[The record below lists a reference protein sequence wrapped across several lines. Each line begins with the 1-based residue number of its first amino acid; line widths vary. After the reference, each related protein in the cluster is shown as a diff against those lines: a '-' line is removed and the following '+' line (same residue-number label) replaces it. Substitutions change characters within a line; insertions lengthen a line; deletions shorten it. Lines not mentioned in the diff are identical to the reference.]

1 MGNDKAN
8 KDMTDQKR
16 DRETGD
22 WVSDL
27 KPGATTEA
35 KVDKSV
41 EDTFPASDPAQ
52 KSGPTGFIAPGGE
65 DLAKATDKGKA
76 KAGTISGGKP

>member
-1 MGNDKAN
+1 MSSDT
-8 KDMTDQKR
+8 TDQKQ

-27 KPGATTEA
+27 KPGAGTEA

-41 EDTFPASDPAQ
+41 EDTFPASDPAP
-52 KSGPTGFIAPGGE
+52 KTGATGFITPAGE
-65 DLAKATDKGKA
+65 DTAEATDQGQGQP
-76 KAGTISGGKP
+76 GTTAGGKP